1 MWILR
6 LKGLT
11 VEFPTTLDP
20 RLTATLVIP
29 SPCYYGLFFFLAVQQ
44 NSHTFSCKR
53 ILVNT
58 VTC

>member
-29 SPCYYGLFFFLAVQQ
+29 SPCYYGLFFFGRSAKQPYIFL
-44 NSHTFSCKR
+44 
-53 ILVNT
+53 
-58 VTC
+58 